1 MGREVLD
8 VLLTP
13 SMECWEKALEKDWRG
28 LILMSWPRVLEAV
41 GCWKLFKGLEEK
53 TPRKL

>member
-1 MGREVLD
+1 MGKQVLD

-13 SMECWEKALEKDWRG
+13 GMECWEKELEGNGRE

-53 TPRKL
+53 TPGKL